1 MRLMSELARMGIV
14 VTRGFVKSATQLA
27 GVTVASRES
36 TELALTLAAPL
47 ALHASFSREGL
58 GTKLVK
64 LFRQELQTGDPVFDS
79 LVYVSTATPEV
90 TGALLD
96 DGAVRRLIGRLIADG
111 GALEVNGATMKVLVA
126 GHRDDDPPEV
136 VALVQALVG

>member
-1 MRLMSELARMGIV
+1 MSELARMGIV
-14 VTRGFVKSATQLA
+14 VTRGFVHSATQVA

-58 GTKLVK
+58 RTRLVK

-79 LVYVSTATPEV
+79 LVYVSTETPEI

-96 DGAVRRLIGRLIADG
+96 DGALRRQIGRLIADG
-111 GALEVNGATMKVLVA
+111 GSLEVNGATMKVVVA
-126 GHRDDDPPEV
+126 GHHDDDPPEV
-136 VALVQALVG
+136 VTLVQALVG